1 MWEEIEQ
8 CIRDLNK
15 TVTSF
20 KQYKKEYAIK
30 ERDYRIAL
38 AKKIL
43 EERTKGTP
51 VTIIS
56 DLVRGD
62 EEIAQLRFEKDIAQ
76 GLSES
81 ADHGINFYKLKL
93 RTLESQ
99 YSKEWDN
106 QKFL

>member
-8 CIRDLNK
+8 CIKDLNK